1 MNARGEAMLI
11 SLSGRSAA
19 RGGRRPVADAEG
31 ASPVLA
37 VWEMT
42 QACDLVCVHCRACA
56 TPLRNPLELS
66 TDEGR
71 RLLEDIAAMGT
82 KLVVLTGGDPAKR
95 TDLVP
100 LVAHGVALG
109 LTMALTPS
117 GTSLTTRPLLEQLAS
132 AGLSRLAVS
141 IDGPDATTH
150 DEFRRV
156 SGSFGESMRIL
167 EEARS
172 IGLTTQINTTLSP
185 LNIGMI
191 PAMAQLVEQLGAVLW
206 SVFLVVPTGRADAKL
221 LLTAEEVE
229 DALHQLA
236 DVADRATFG
245 VKTTAAPHFRRVL
258 LERKAKQQIIGL
270 YDVLDPTGPHRLAI
284 NDGSGFVF
292 ISHKGDICP
301 SGFLPTP
308 TGNIRHD
315 SLAQVY
321 RTHPLFV
328 RLRDTSLLGG
338 KCGVCPFRRV
348 CGGSR
353 ARAYAMTGD
362 AMASDPLC
370 AYVPR
375 EWAELEAKADQ

>member
-1 MNARGEAMLI
+1 
-11 SLSGRSAA
+11 
-19 RGGRRPVADAEG
+19 
-31 ASPVLA
+31 
-37 VWEMT
+37 MT
-42 QACDLVCVHCRACA
+42 QACDLVCLHCRACA
-56 TPLRNPLELS
+56 TPMRNPLELS

-95 TDLVP
+95 SDLVP
-100 LVAHGVALG
+100 LVAHGVELG

-117 GTSLTTRPLLEQLAS
+117 GTSLTTRSLLEQLAS

-167 EEARS
+167 GEARS
-172 IGLTTQINTTLSP
+172 IGLSTQINTTLSP
-185 LNIGMI
+185 LNIRMI
-191 PAMAQLVEQLGAVLW
+191 PAMAQLVEQLAAVLW

-221 LLTAEEVE
+221 LLTADEVE

-236 DVADRATFG
+236 DVADHAAYG

-270 YDVLDPTGPHRLAI
+270 YDVLDPTGPHRLSI

-328 RLRDTSLLGG
+328 RLRDASALGG

-362 AMASDPLC
+362 ALAADPLC

-375 EWAELEAKADQ
+375 EWAELEAKAGQ